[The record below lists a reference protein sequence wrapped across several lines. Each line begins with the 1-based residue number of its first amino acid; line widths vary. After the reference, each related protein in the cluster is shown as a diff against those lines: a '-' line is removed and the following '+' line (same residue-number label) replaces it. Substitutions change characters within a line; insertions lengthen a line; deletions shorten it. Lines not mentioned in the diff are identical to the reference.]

1 MSSITHKFRN
11 TLSSLFSYDK
21 TASEQDKGLSLLEI
35 LLVIVV
41 IGIVIGYAY
50 RQYSSVQTSV
60 QSTGEQNNILTI
72 IANMKQLKY
81 QGRYTGSNYI
91 STLYKQGLLPSDM
104 IADAS
109 GTTAKN
115 PWGGNVTITA
125 SADKYSFNVQE
136 TKVPMANCM
145 SMVNALRSS
154 SAITKINNTSTSSV
168 DAATICTS
176 DSNTLTFST
185 DS

>member
-1 MSSITHKFRN
+1 MSSVSYKLRN
-11 TLSSLFSYDK
+11 VFLSLSAGNKK
-21 TASEQDKGLSLLEI
+21 TGEQDKGLTLLEI
-35 LLVIVV
+35 LLAIVV
-41 IGIVIGYAY
+41 IAVVIGYVY

-60 QSTGEQNNILTI
+60 QSGGEQNNILTI

-81 QGRYTGSNYI
+81 QGRYTDSNYI

-115 PWGGNVTITA
+115 PWGGTVTI
-125 SADKYSFNVQE
+125 SPSSDKYSFSVQE

-168 DAATICTS
+168 DAATICNS